1 MASIDRTLTRLA
13 LPFAA
18 LALASCAG
26 GISTDPAPAE
36 PSATTGQAAA
46 RPTIVVTYSVLGR
59 LVADLVG
66 DAAEIVVIIPDGR
79 DPHDYQPSARDMEA
93 MTAADLLVVN
103 GLGFEEYLD
112 DAIDAAA
119 DAGTPV
125 FTVSDHVT
133 VRDVAGAHDHSD
145 DHGDDHSKDHDDD
158 HDEDHDEDHD
168 DELAHGD
175 GAEHDHGSGDPHLW
189 LSPATMLE
197 ALPALADAVS
207 TAIGTGID
215 PSALTTQLGALDA
228 DIAAQFAA
236 LNRCELVTGHDELG
250 YFADRYGCEV
260 IGAVIPSMST
270 TADASAKQLAELK
283 DVIAEHG
290 ATTVFTS
297 LGTPQ
302 AVAEQIARET
312 GANIVELSTHVLGG
326 SGSYAAFIRSIA
338 DDILDALR

>member
-1 MASIDRTLTRLA
+1 MTGRARLDTVLPVTPAVRSITRLA

-18 LALASCAG
+18 LALVSCAG
-26 GISTDPAPAE
+26 PGSSSPAPAE
-36 PSATTGQAAA
+36 PPATAGQDATL
-46 RPTIVVTYSVLGR
+46 PTIVVTYSVLGR
-59 LVADLVG
+59 LVEDLVG
-66 DAAEIVVIIPDGR
+66 GAADVVVIVPDGS

-93 MTAADLLVVN
+93 MTSADLLVVN
-103 GLGFEEYLD
+103 GLGFEEQLD

-125 FTVSDHVT
+125 FAVSDHVT
-133 VRDVAGAHDHSD
+133 VRDPEGPHDEG
-145 DHGDDHSKDHDDD
+145 HGDDSG
-158 HDEDHDEDHD
+158 
-168 DELAHGD
+168 HGRD
-175 GAEHDHGSGDPHLW
+175 AGDPHLW

-197 ALPALADAVS
+197 ALPALAGAVAA
-207 TAIGTGID
+207 AIGTDVD
-215 PSALTTQLGALDA
+215 PSALVAQLDALDT
-228 DIAAQFAA
+228 DIAGRFAA
-236 LNRCELVTGHDELG
+236 LDRCELVTGHDELG

-283 DVIAEHG
+283 AVIAEHG

-302 AVAEQIARET
+302 EVAAQIARET
-312 GANIVELSTHVLGG
+312 GAEVVELGTHVLGG
-326 SGSYAAFIRSIA
+326 SGSYADFIRSIA

>member
-1 MASIDRTLTRLA
+1 MSAVRAITRLA
-13 LPFAA
+13 LPFVA

-26 GISTDPAPAE
+26 PDSTTPAPAE
-36 PSATTGQAAA
+36 PSATAGQAAA

-59 LVADLVG
+59 LVEDLVDG
-66 DAAEIVVIIPDGR
+66 AAEVVTIIPDGR

-119 DAGTPV
+119 DAGTPI
-125 FTVSDHVT
+125 FAVSDHVT
-133 VRDVAGAHDHSD
+133 VRDAAGARDEGH
-145 DHGDDHSKDHDDD
+145 DHDDD
-158 HDEDHDEDHD
+158 SGS
-168 DELAHGD
+168 A
-175 GAEHDHGSGDPHLW
+175 HGSGDPHLW

-197 ALPALADAVS
+197 ALPALTDAVS

-215 PSALTTQLGALDA
+215 PSALTAQLLALDA
-228 DIAAQFAA
+228 DLAAQFAA
-236 LNRCELVTGHDELG
+236 LGRCELVTGHDELG

-260 IGAVIPSMST
+260 IGAVVPSMST
-270 TADASAKQLAELK
+270 TADASANQLAALK
-283 DVIAEHG
+283 EIIAAHG

-302 AVAEQIARET
+302 AVAGQIARET
-312 GANIVELSTHVLGG
+312 GANVVELGTHVLGG

-338 DDILDALR
+338 DDILGALR

>member
-1 MASIDRTLTRLA
+1 MMSAARTLIRLA
-13 LPFAA
+13 LPFVA

-26 GISTDPAPAE
+26 PDSTTPAPAE

-59 LVADLVG
+59 LVEDLVDG
-66 DAAEIVVIIPDGR
+66 AAEVVTIIPDGR

-125 FTVSDHVT
+125 FAVSDHVT
-133 VRDVAGAHDHSD
+133 VRDAAGTRDEGH
-145 DHGDDHSKDHDDD
+145 DHGDDHS
-158 HDEDHDEDHD
+158 

-175 GAEHDHGSGDPHLW
+175 GGEHDHGSGDPHLW

-215 PSALTTQLGALDA
+215 PSALAAQLQALDA
-228 DIAAQFAA
+228 DLAAQFAA
-236 LNRCELVTGHDELG
+236 LGRCELVTGHDELG

-260 IGAVIPSMST
+260 IGAVVPSMST
-270 TADASAKQLAELK
+270 TADASAKQLAALK
-283 DVIAEHG
+283 EIIAAHG

-312 GANIVELSTHVLGG
+312 GANVVELGTHVLGE
-326 SGSYAAFIRSIA
+326 SGSYAAFIRSVA
-338 DDILDALR
+338 DAILGALR